1 MYTLIIFLIILSI
14 LVIAHEFGHFFT
26 ARKAGMRV
34 FEFGLGFPPR
44 AFGFYKDP
52 KTKKWIFVKGRGKS
66 SLKETIGGDGAMEE
80 YPDTL
85 YSVNWLPLGGFVKI
99 KGENGENPDDKD
111 SFGYHKPWK
120 RFVVVVAGV
129 TMNVILAGVLLGF
142 GFMIGLPMD
151 ISEFKDSQAIVGQS
165 EVVIQEVSKDSP
177 ANKAGIEFGDKVI
190 SINGEKMVNTEKLVN
205 YVREKGGV
213 EMEIKVL
220 RANKEMT
227 FKAIPSILEK
237 HDDNVLRLGIISADI
252 ATVRFPWYISLY
264 KGFEAAFFGFINIFT
279 LFIVVI
285 KNLIMG
291 KGLAYDVSGPVGI
304 ATIIGQS
311 ARLGINYLINTAAML
326 SLTLAVINI
335 LPIPALDGGRAFF
348 ILIEGIT
355 RRVIPIKYEQLAH
368 TIGFALLMLL
378 VLVVTVQDVF
388 KLVR

>member
-378 VLVVTVQDVF
+378 IVVVTVQDVF